1 MEWGAN
7 PRAAGTVSVRP
18 YRSALWARGRK
29 SVTVGSH
36 GKADVDAEGFY
47 LRDRE
52 SGDLHIF
59 EKRSLTAK
67 GERSARIKTDAPV
80 SLRWEAGAFF
90 YLFGTNGKP
99 ARARRK
105 FISFKRVRIGVKGA
119 VSRIVFVLCGGVKR

>member
-90 YLFGTNGKP
+90 IYSELTANR
-99 ARARRK
+99 RAHGGN
-105 FISFKRVRIGVKGA
+105 SSPSKGEESA
-119 VSRIVFVLCGGVKR
+119 